1 MAIVLALLLF
11 ALLFGGAGLAV
22 EGLRV
27 LLIIGLV
34 LLIAS
39 AFTGYRHYGSR

>member
-1 MAIVLALLLF
+1 MGIVLALLLF
-11 ALLFGGAGLAV
+11 ALLFGGLGLFT

-27 LLIIGLV
+27 LLIVGLV

-39 AFTGYRHYGSR
+39 AFTGYRHYGHR